1 MSWLMRLCRPALYCI
16 VLVWFLLLY
25 CFSRDVILRSHS
37 SRGCQWRFDWQN
49 HSQDSTNGCRVRHL
63 VVMRMS
69 TREGA
74 GSGFISTPAVQ
85 RNRYIRP
92 KASLCF
98 PSTSRRRGGRDSGA
112 HTHSRAPVLLF
123 TATKWEGEKKG
134 GRGGTSEERRQ
145 SSQTF
150 QGPPFP
156 SNEA

>member
-16 VLVWFLLLY
+16 VLVRFLLLY
-25 CFSRDVILRSHS
+25 CFSRDVILRSCS

-63 VVMRMS
+63 VVMRMG

-98 PSTSRRRGGRDSGA
+98 PSTSQRRGGRDSGA
-112 HTHSRAPVLLF
+112 HTHSRAPVLPF

-134 GRGGTSEERRQ
+134 GRGGDFWGEKTEQ
-145 SSQTF
+145 SNIS
-150 QGPPFP
+150 GPAIPK
-156 SNEA
+156 